1 MNFLKKLFA
10 DKKAVRSAISGLLLL
25 VSITVMIVAVLPK
38 TKAWFAKNNQTTA
51 NGITLTAKNQYMRFD
66 DAFTSKAIMNG
77 VTVAEGNYKRHTDGK
92 YYQVGKDGQFV
103 EVDGKKSP
111 LFYDSLYPGE
121 DIELTFRI
129 TCSEDQIGEN
139 FKIYLRGLDTS
150 DTFLTRPT
158 DSTPSQKYSV
168 LGVYKAY
175 SAVGNNAEKE
185 IGYIVDYAKGD
196 KEAPQTFDLASGT
209 WNKAEM
215 DENGFIT
222 VKIRFRIDLT
232 NYNKLSGT
240 YSNLLSEKSA
250 HINDFVVA
258 PAD

>member
-25 VSITVMIVAVLPK
+25 VSITVMLVAVLPK
-38 TKAWFAKNNQTTA
+38 TKAWFAKNDQTTA

-66 DAFTSKAIMNG
+66 DTFTAKAIMNG
-77 VTVAEGNYKRHTDGK
+77 VTVAEDNYKRHTDGK
-92 YYQVGKDGQFV
+92 YYKVGEDGQFV
-103 EVDGKKSP
+103 EDNGKKSP

-129 TCSEDQIGEN
+129 TCSEDQIGKN

-150 DTFLTRPT
+150 DKFVTREGET
-158 DSTPSQKYSV
+158 YSV

-175 SAVGNNAEKE
+175 SAIGNNAEKE
-185 IGYIVDYAKGD
+185 IGYIVDYSEGKKD
-196 KEAPQTFDLASGT
+196 APQTFDLASGA
-209 WNKAEM
+209 WNKDEM
-215 DENGFIT
+215 DENGGFIT

-232 NYNKLSGT
+232 NYNDLSGT

>member
-25 VSITVMIVAVLPK
+25 VSITVMLVAVLPK
-38 TKAWFAKNNQTTA
+38 TKAWFAKNDQTTA

-66 DAFTSKAIMNG
+66 DTFTARAIMNG
-77 VTVAEGNYKRHTDGK
+77 VTVAEDNYKRHTDGK
-92 YYQVGKDGQFV
+92 YYQVGEDGQFV
-103 EVDGKKSP
+103 EVNGKKSP

-129 TCSEDQIGEN
+129 TCSEDQIGKN

-150 DTFLTRPT
+150 DTFFTRAT
-158 DSTPSQKYSV
+158 DSTPSQEYSV

-175 SAVGNNAEKE
+175 STVGSNDEQS
-185 IGYIVDYAKGD
+185 IGYIVDYSKD
-196 KEAPQTFDLASGT
+196 EKDAPQTFDLASGA
-209 WNKAEM
+209 WNKADM
-215 DENGFIT
+215 DKNGFIT

-232 NYNKLSGT
+232 NYNYLSGT